1 MEKKKNIK
9 NIQKSN
15 SGQVTLVEVDIHSV
29 GDPNFVV

>member
-1 MEKKKNIK
+1 MEKKKKNIK
-9 NIQKSN
+9 KSN